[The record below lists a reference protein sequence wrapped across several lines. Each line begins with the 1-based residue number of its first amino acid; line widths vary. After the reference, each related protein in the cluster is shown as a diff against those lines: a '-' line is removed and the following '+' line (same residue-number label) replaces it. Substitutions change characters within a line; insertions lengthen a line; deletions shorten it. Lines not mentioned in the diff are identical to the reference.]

1 MNTNE
6 IRDKYNEGAA
16 GFNRHIWAIESLFLR
31 KHRKR
36 LVSLAKGKALEIAVG
51 TGVNLPYYD
60 EGCEI
65 TGIDISEGMLAE
77 ARKVSQ
83 RIVVPVT
90 LIEMDAENLSFDND
104 AFDTVLTTLSLCTII
119 EPEASLAEMKRVLK
133 PDGILLLIEHVVSA
147 NTTLHKIQDI
157 LTPCFRKWLGCNL
170 NRDTVGLIEKAGFK
184 IDRIES
190 RLWGIFKII
199 QASKA

>member
-1 MNTNE
+1 MNTNN
-6 IRDKYNEGAA
+6 IRDKYNENAA
-16 GFNRHIWAIESLFLR
+16 GFDRHIWAIERLFLNKYR
-31 KHRKR
+31 ER
-36 LVSLAKGKALEIAVG
+36 LVSQARGKTLEIAVG

-60 EGCEI
+60 EGCDI

-77 ARKVSQ
+77 AKKVSQ
-83 RIVVPVT
+83 TIDAPVT
-90 LIEMDAENLSFDND
+90 LVEMDAEKLSFDND

-119 EPEASLAEMKRVLK
+119 EPESALVEMKRVLK
-133 PDGILLLIEHVVSA
+133 PDGVLLLIEHVVCENSI
-147 NTTLHKIQDI
+147 LHKIQDI
-157 LTPCFRKWLGCNL
+157 LTPYFRNHLGCNL

-184 IDRIES
+184 LNRIES